1 MDIVE
6 RLRNCEEASR
16 LALFKFNF
24 AILLEAAD
32 EIERL
37 REESDKMFAWSN
49 HLLDSGIILADAV
62 MNARKSGYVLPS
74 MLHNSAVNPLDLFL
88 AEKERRSALQQKDS
102 E

>member
-37 REESDKMFAWSN
+37 RDVLSQAYALACHHETTTKDIVGF
-49 HLLDSGIILADAV
+49 LDA
-62 MNARKSGYVLPS
+62 
-74 MLHNSAVNPLDLFL
+74 
-88 AEKERRSALQQKDS
+88 ALQKKES